1 MDYYSNLSNTKVR
14 DLQDAKQFKFNDEK
28 VQTTTSKE
36 QVKEN
41 IFVDFFLITHIPDH
55 IMNDFN

>member
-1 MDYYSNLSNTKVR
+1 MDYYSNSSNTKVR

-41 IFVDFFLITHIPDH
+41 IFVDFF
-55 IMNDFN
+55 F